1 MGDGNL
7 CTCSS
12 VNSEIGAGPS
22 GGRVGP
28 LLVSSTVA
36 RLALVLGFVVLFV
49 PLRVRLLLRVPGGG
63 EGGPDI
69 FESEHDVKQ
78 SLSVLTPFVLRVRA
92 ASFQLDLTSQDYLV
106 RQRIRRWTAVILS
119 GEKGFFF

>member
-1 MGDGNL
+1 MGDGKL

-78 SLSVLTPFVLRVRA
+78 SASVLTPFLLRELQVF
-92 ASFQLDLTSQDYLV
+92 STKSKLTGLPC
-106 RQRIRRWTAVILS
+106 
-119 GEKGFFF
+119 